1 MNRKLPIVAAML
13 ALAAPLAAHAQDA
26 GGLTL
31 ADAADS
37 GDTAWL
43 LAAAVLAIA
52 ATLPGVA
59 LFHAARARANAA
71 ASVALQ
77 VGAIAALVSLLWVV
91 VGYTLAFGNVTG
103 GWLGGGAAWMLIN
116 LGNVRDGTT
125 VPESAFVLFR
135 AGFAMLAPAL
145 MTGAWAGRARFGW
158 VLGFAALWSVIVFA
172 PVAHWVWG
180 GGWLAAKLGTID
192 YAGGIVVCTTAGV
205 SALVAA
211 LLMGKGL
218 AFSSEP
224 TEARAP
230 VLAVAGAMLLWL
242 GWFGLTGGSALAAT
256 DDAASAMINVHV
268 AASAA
273 ALVWLLIE
281 RLAGGKP
288 GAAGFATGATCGLAA
303 ILPAAGFV
311 SPGAAMLIG
320 LVAAPACYAAA
331 RLMRTALHIDD
342 TLGVFAVFG
351 VGGMLGAV
359 LAGLFAAP
367 SFGGIGFAQGM
378 GLARQLF
385 AQVAGVGVV
394 ALWSAVATAICALMV
409 SMVIPM
415 RLSEDDESAA
425 SED

>member
-1 MNRKLPIVAAML
+1 MNRKLPVFAA
-13 ALAAPLAAHAQDA
+13 ALAMIAPIAAHAQDA
-26 GGLTL
+26 AGLTL

-52 ATLPGVA
+52 TTLPGVA
-59 LFHAARARANAA
+59 LFYAARARVNAA
-71 ASVALQ
+71 ATLALQ
-77 VGAIAALVSLLWVV
+77 IGAIAALVSLLWVL
-91 VGYTLAFGNVTG
+91 VGYTLAFGNDAG
-103 GWLGGGAAWMLIN
+103 GWLGGGSAWMLIN
-116 LGNVRDGTT
+116 LGNVRDGTA

-135 AGFAMLAPAL
+135 TAFAMLAPAL
-145 MTGAWAGRARFGW
+145 VTGAWAGRARFGW
-158 VLGFAALWSVIVFA
+158 VLAFIAMWSLVVFA

-192 YAGGIVVCTTAGV
+192 DAGGIVVCTTAGV

-218 AFSSEP
+218 DFSAEAADAP
-224 TEARAP
+224 TP
-230 VLAVAGAMLLWL
+230 VVAIAGAALLWL
-242 GWFGLTGGSALAAT
+242 GWLGLAGGSAFGAS
-256 DDAASAMINVHV
+256 DDAASAMVNTHI

-273 ALVWLLIE
+273 ALAWLLVE
-281 RLAGGKP
+281 RLARGK
-288 GAAGFATGATCGLAA
+288 ASTTGFAVGAVAGLAA
-303 ILPAAGFV
+303 IAPAAGFV

-320 LVAAPACYAAA
+320 LVAGPVCYAAA
-331 RLMRTALHIDD
+331 RVIRGKLGIDD
-342 TLGVFAVFG
+342 TLDVFATFG

-359 LAGLFAAP
+359 LAGLFVAP
-367 SFGGIGFAQGM
+367 AFGGIGFGNGM

-415 RLSEDDESAA
+415 RLSTDDESATF
-425 SED
+425 D